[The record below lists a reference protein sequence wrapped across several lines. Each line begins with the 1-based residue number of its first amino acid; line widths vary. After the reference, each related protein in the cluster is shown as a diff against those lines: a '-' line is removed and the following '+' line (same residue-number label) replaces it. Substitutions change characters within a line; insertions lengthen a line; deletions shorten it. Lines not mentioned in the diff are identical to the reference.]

1 MKQSLFTITDRNKL
15 RHTFYC
21 YSLNNPNNLY
31 GMDIWYDLST
41 LTHYLYN
48 FSSWWT
54 YDLEKDR
61 YIFITEGSICSILY
75 FRYYVKNI
83 LKLSISDY

>member
-1 MKQSLFTITDRNKL
+1 MNQSLFTITDRNKL
-15 RHTFYC
+15 RHVFY
-21 YSLNNPNNLY
+21 YRDLNNNLNN
-31 GMDIWYDLST
+31 MDIWHKLTALTCCLYD
-41 LTHYLYN
+41 

-54 YDLEKDR
+54 YDLEKNR

-75 FRYYVKNI
+75 FRYYVKNT